1 VRTLTRLARWLAVL
15 LVAILATSACALAN
29 SADNKKIE
37 DVTRADD
44 SDVFQSI
51 GSTRADKQIEE
62 VIRAYY
68 QAVGRDDVDTQA
80 SFWVLS
86 RQNEA
91 IKQAQAWTKRSKD
104 GLQPSSFHVES
115 TQERLKEVHYSLVV
129 KDRKIPEEKAAL
141 MEYVNG
147 VWRFREL
154 R

>member
-1 VRTLTRLARWLAVL
+1 ML

-147 VWRFREL
+147 EWRFREL

>member
-1 VRTLTRLARWLAVL
+1 MRTLTRLARWLAVL